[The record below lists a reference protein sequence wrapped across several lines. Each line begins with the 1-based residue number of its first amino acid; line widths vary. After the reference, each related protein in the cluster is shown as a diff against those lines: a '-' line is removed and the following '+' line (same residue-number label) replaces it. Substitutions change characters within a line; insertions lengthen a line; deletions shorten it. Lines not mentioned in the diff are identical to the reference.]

1 MLRRAL
7 TRGENGR
14 TNGVASERTSCAS
27 LRPPL
32 HTRVLA
38 DDRPL
43 TRRDNDS
50 RDDCRHGSSKLCIT
64 RTMLHMFGRRPAWAD
79 NRASSLACSRAAN
92 GVLKRIHAL
101 GRLIGD
107 CQRVFSAAG
116 EQRPE
121 VLAGPPSRSCLSTVD
136 AVKVDLLGAPAPHP
150 APRLDELRPWRHR
163 PPETWAQAGVK
174 ETEVEGEARIA
185 HSLTMR
191 SGPDRLP
198 FSHQPPTPSTR
209 GEGHSMGP
217 GLGRWRPGS
226 RPAQGSCAWQGE
238 PAPPRP
244 LRLRLQRGARRPP
257 TKSG

>member
-1 MLRRAL
+1 MVFSDLLAAIAPPTPQPAGELQHEQQGAPPQGGCRPCCQVDSIPVSQCPAERPSVLRLDAGDNGLLRRAL
-7 TRGENGR
+7 KRGENGR

-121 VLAGPPSRSCLSTVD
+121 VLAGPPIQELPFHGGRRQSRPPGCSGAASC
-136 AVKVDLLGAPAPHP
+136 PAP
-150 APRLDELRPWRHR
+150 
-163 PPETWAQAGVK
+163 G
-174 ETEVEGEARIA
+174 
-185 HSLTMR
+185 
-191 SGPDRLP
+191 
-198 FSHQPPTPSTR
+198 
-209 GEGHSMGP
+209 
-217 GLGRWRPGS
+217 
-226 RPAQGSCAWQGE
+226 
-238 PAPPRP
+238 
-244 LRLRLQRGARRPP
+244 
-257 TKSG
+257 